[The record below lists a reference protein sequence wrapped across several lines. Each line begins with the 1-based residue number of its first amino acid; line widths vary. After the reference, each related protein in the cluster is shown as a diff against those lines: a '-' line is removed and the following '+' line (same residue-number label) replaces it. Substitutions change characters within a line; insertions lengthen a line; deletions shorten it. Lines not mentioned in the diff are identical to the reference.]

1 MEAELQ
7 LDNLIIKLCKE
18 QMLTLTKVEWPASL
32 CSQLYDYLAELKIGP
47 YQVNG
52 RGTSSD
58 ENVAIRKAFAEC
70 YERLI
75 VKENSIKNTNGCAV
89 YFDLKSAKK
98 SSKLELIERD
108 WFLLGYHSKM
118 KMAELQTMVHSNLR
132 NYLIKMS
139 AQVECYT
146 NSMPDCA
153 LAMCYIKSKEG
164 AFLGLGADELS
175 MEISLEKSIIEATR
189 QFIYFLKYPEAAR
202 ETNFANFHQITK
214 PSFQD
219 HANLM
224 FNGEYLMK
232 FEDWLHSEQ
241 TQTYKLPYDDF
252 GYSEYKSYLL
262 PEVPL
267 YFSKCENVSAIE
279 LYTGMPDMNSISFR
293 IISRDVGYS
302 ELNSSPHPLR

>member
-1 MEAELQ
+1 LEAELQ
-7 LDNLIIKLCKE
+7 LDDLIIKLCKK
-18 QMLTLTKVEWPASL
+18 QILALTKVEWPILL
-32 CSQLYDYLAELKIGP
+32 CSEMYDYLAELKIGP
-47 YQVNG
+47 YKVYG

-89 YFDLKSAKK
+89 YSDLKTAKNA
-98 SSKLELIERD
+98 SKLELVERD
-108 WFLLGYHSKM
+108 WFLLGYHSKV
-118 KMAELQTMVHSNLR
+118 KMRERQTMVQSNLR
-132 NYLIKMS
+132 NYLMEMG
-139 AQVECYT
+139 AQIECYT
-146 NSMPDCA
+146 NSMPDCY

-164 AFLGLGADELS
+164 AFLGLGAEELS
-175 MEISLEKSIIEATR
+175 VETSIEKSIIEATR

-202 ETNFANFHQITK
+202 ETNFKNFHQIIK

-224 FNGEYLMK
+224 FNFEYRVI
-232 FEDWLHSEQ
+232 FEDWLHAEQ

-252 GYSEYKSYLL
+252 IYSEYKSNLL

-279 LYTGMPDMNSISFR
+279 LYTGMPDMNSISLR
-293 IISRDVGYS
+293 IKNRDVSYT
-302 ELNSSPHPLR
+302 ELNSLPHPLR